1 MINFGIYLAYALIGI
16 SVLIILYFAVTKIL
30 QEPGGARSALIGIV
44 GLIVVLLLSY
54 LLSTGGDALTN
65 PLYAKLEVS
74 EGTSHQVGTGLVT
87 LYIVM
92 GLTVLSI
99 LYAEITRL
107 LK

>member
-30 QEPGGARSALIGIV
+30 QEPGGARSAMIGIV
-44 GLIVVLLLSY
+44 SLIVVLLLGY
-54 LLSTGGDALTN
+54 LFSTGADATTN
-65 PLYAKLEVS
+65 ALYLKLEVS
-74 EGTSHQVGTGLVT
+74 EASSRQVGTGLVT

>member
-30 QEPGGARSALIGIV
+30 QEPGAARSAMFGIV
-44 GLIVVLLLSY
+44 GLIVILLLGY
-54 LLSTGGDALTN
+54 LFSTGEDATTN
-65 PLYAKLEVS
+65 PLFTKLEIS
-74 EGTSHQVGTGLVT
+74 EGSSRQVGTGLVT